1 MQFASGALLVCCK
14 MVGHLS
20 MIQFTCQLF
29 FSPPSLALHRSS
41 HLLHTT
47 TPKESQS
54 WQSITAKASKKTS
67 DIGINLEEAGE
78 EKILR

>member
-1 MQFASGALLVCCK
+1 MQFVSALLQCCK

-29 FSPPSLALHRSS
+29 YSPPSLALHRSS
-41 HLLHTT
+41 HLLHTA